1 MQLAKCA
8 RRARARA
15 GAAPARGGARQRAAP
30 GRAPARGRGGDWAAD
45 SAAQWAAQGL
55 SDGVILPNGGRRPSR
70 RSRDRAAARAQAMA
84 AYRTAARLFPG
95 LHAPLAGMGME
106 YARMNNAA
114 LAEQLLAAA
123 HAACP
128 RDPLP
133 AHELGCLAF
142 RARGLPAAERWL
154 KLALKR
160 MPGRLSPGA
169 RRGAPAPAPRPP
181 CAPRCAPRPPER
193 RASCP
198 AAL

>member
-1 MQLAKCA
+1 VQLAKCA

-95 LHAPLAGMGME
+95 LHA
-106 YARMNNAA
+106 A